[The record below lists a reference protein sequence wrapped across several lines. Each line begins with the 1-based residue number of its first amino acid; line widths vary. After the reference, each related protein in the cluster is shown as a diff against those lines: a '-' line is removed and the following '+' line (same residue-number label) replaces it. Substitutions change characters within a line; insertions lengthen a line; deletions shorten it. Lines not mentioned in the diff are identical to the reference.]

1 MALAERDRHVPYR
14 DSKLTQLL
22 MNSLGG
28 NSATLM
34 IACVSPADTNFEESF
49 QTLRYEHVATK
60 ARIFSPVSC
69 ALTVPCAWTPCPLHR
84 PCCPRCL
91 RLALCG
97 CDPFNG
103 PSTCCQSC
111 RAVPPRTASGMC
123 FSQPWAL
130 LSVACRCV

>member
-49 QTLRYEHVATK
+49 QTLRYGHVTANAHVCPPPT
-60 ARIFSPVSC
+60 PVS
-69 ALTVPCAWTPCPLHR
+69 H
-84 PCCPRCL
+84 
-91 RLALCG
+91 
-97 CDPFNG
+97 FH
-103 PSTCCQSC
+103 
-111 RAVPPRTASGMC
+111 
-123 FSQPWAL
+123 
-130 LSVACRCV
+130 